1 MMGTIY
7 VIPASGMLV
16 PDPSEVG
23 GSDQVRLP
31 AQGKE
36 VEDSTY
42 WQRRLR
48 DGDVTIGRAP
58 VVAVSKKG
66 GEA

>member
-1 MMGTIY
+1 MGVIY

-16 PDPSEVG
+16 PDPEAIGS
-23 GSDQVRLP
+23 SDQVRLP

-42 WQRRLR
+42 WQRRIAC
-48 DGDVTIGRAP
+48 GEVTVGKPPVAP
-58 VVAVSKKG
+58 KQKG
-66 GEA
+66 GDA